1 MKKNAPL
8 AIAAVMALLVSWG
21 SAIPA
26 AHDIPA
32 DVTVQVFVKPEGTRL
47 RVLVRAPL
55 QAMRDMDYPRPR
67 AATNAD
73 LLDLARADATLR
85 DAATLWI
92 SDYLDLYENGQALPA
107 PKVTSVRAALQS
119 DKSFA
124 SYDEAL
130 AHLAAPGLPP
140 QTEFFWSQGLLD
152 VYFDYPIHSDRS
164 RLSIQPRLARL
175 GIRTL
180 TVLRYLPPE
189 GGVRGFEFVG
199 DPGLVQLD
207 PTWSQTLFQ
216 FIRLG
221 FERFVGGV
229 EFLLFL
235 IVLAVPLRR
244 IRSLAVIVLAFVVAH
259 SIALLSGALGFAPD
273 VLWFPPLIDTVVALS
288 IVYLALEN
296 IVLALQRQPQ
306 GALSPP
312 RDPDVSAVSANSAVF
327 SDSDVKRRWLATF
340 GFGTAHGFAMAFAL
354 RPSLQLA
361 GSHPLTAMVSF
372 NVGIE
377 LALLLVLALLVA
389 VLAV

>member
-1 MKKNAPL
+1 
-8 AIAAVMALLVSWG
+8 MALLAFVH
-21 SAIPA
+21 SATLA

-92 SDYLDLYENGQALPA
+92 SDYLDLYENGQTLPA
-107 PKVTSVRAALQS
+107 PRVASVRAALQS

-130 AHLAAPGLPP
+130 AHLSAPGLP

-152 VYFDYPIHSDRS
+152 VLFEYPIHSDRS
-164 RLSIQPRLARL
+164 HLAIQPRLARL

-189 GGVRGFEFVG
+189 GGVRGFEFLG

-221 FERFVGGV
+221 FARFVGGV

-235 IVLAVPLRR
+235 IVPCDPAPPDPLIGRHRAGVRR
-244 IRSLAVIVLAFVVAH
+244 
-259 SIALLSGALGFAPD
+259 GALHRAD
-273 VLWFPPLIDTVVALS
+273 D
-288 IVYLALEN
+288 
-296 IVLALQRQPQ
+296 R
-306 GALSPP
+306 
-312 RDPDVSAVSANSAVF
+312 SAWARA
-327 SDSDVKRRWLATF
+327 
-340 GFGTAHGFAMAFAL
+340 
-354 RPSLQLA
+354 
-361 GSHPLTAMVSF
+361 
-372 NVGIE
+372 
-377 LALLLVLALLVA
+377 
-389 VLAV
+389 